1 MIRKNAAVPDN
12 FFELREMDSIQA
24 YAMAYG
30 DLIAKRYEDL
40 NIVCFPRFPL
50 DIDVDF
56 FRSIQLPPQF
66 KKVGTVNGIDK
77 PILIRSGDKLIF
89 DHTHILL
96 QIFGG
101 DRMIATYAQSQIRSV
116 NDQIRRGL
124 NQLFPRYRSLTEAN
138 ITWRLTETVEEGM
151 HADGFLG
158 GKPTPPEAK
167 GRFQRVKLFI
177 NIDSQPR
184 KWWTSFTLGE
194 ALKKCRSKLPGS
206 MPDDADMVATALS
219 YGDLLAD
226 APHHEV
232 DIPPMGAVMGEA
244 QAIFHSVR
252 YGRRMIAA
260 EFMCLTE
267 HMLDPSKHIQARLPG
282 WLGDAGIGISE
293 AVA

>member
-1 MIRKNAAVPDN
+1 MIRKNGAVPDN
-12 FFELREMDSIQA
+12 FFELRELDSIQA

-56 FRSIQLPPQF
+56 FRAVQVPAQF
-66 KKVGTVNGIDK
+66 KKVGTVNGLDR
-77 PILIRSGDKLIF
+77 PILIRSGDKIMF
-89 DHTHILL
+89 DHTHVLL
-96 QIFGG
+96 QIFG
-101 DRMIATYAQSQIRSV
+101 DRMIATYAQTQIRSV

-138 ITWRLTETVEEGM
+138 ITWRLTETVDEGM
-151 HADGFLG
+151 HVDGFLK

-167 GRFQRVKLFI
+167 GRFHRVKLFI

-184 KWWTSFTLGE
+184 KWWTSFTMGE
-194 ALKKCRSKLPGS
+194 TLKRYRSKLPDS
-206 MPDDADMVATALS
+206 MPDDADIVANVISNSGFL
-219 YGDLLAD
+219 GDGE
-226 APHHEV
+226 PHHEI

-244 QAIFHSVR
+244 QAISHAVR

-267 HMLDPSKHIQARLPG
+267 HMLDPCKHTQARLPG